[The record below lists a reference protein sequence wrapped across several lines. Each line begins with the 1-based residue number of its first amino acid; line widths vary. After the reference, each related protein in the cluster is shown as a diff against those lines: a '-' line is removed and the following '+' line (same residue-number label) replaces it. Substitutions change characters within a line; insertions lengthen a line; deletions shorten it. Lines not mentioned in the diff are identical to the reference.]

1 MNINRYICLFLF
13 RYKQSNGWQ
22 LFTGENLLKAHPVR
36 NIIPY
41 PQVKYNQFLYNNDIA
56 LVELEEPLIFSR
68 NVSAICLP
76 KHPIQVCILRKY
88 LISRMFRDISEEMF
102 KICVCLSFS
111 NSSRDKY
118 AWWLDGDFLW
128 TVRSIC
134 RSISTSCHCQRM
146 ISKNAMRPLTM
157 QGSLRKTTYA
167 LDSLIRI
174 KDLAT

>member
-1 MNINRYICLFLF
+1 MEFVVDWLIRYNSRNDILNLEILNIGRYICLFFPFSFL

-56 LVELEEPLIFSR
+56 LVELEKPLSFSR

-88 LISRMFRDISEEMF
+88 LVPRIFRDISEGVF
-102 KICVCLSFS
+102 KICGYLLAIPAETDM
-111 NSSRDKY
+111 RDG
-118 AWWLDGDFLW
+118 WMGIFCE
-128 TVRSIC
+128 R
-134 RSISTSCHCQRM
+134 
-146 ISKNAMRPLTM
+146 
-157 QGSLRKTTYA
+157 
-167 LDSLIRI
+167 
-174 KDLAT
+174 